1 MTNKTT
7 RHGTRTESSTETPDG
22 NTDTE
27 RDTQTLRRHAGPLA
41 RADQKQQRV
50 QGPGGSPLVPAAP
63 ALRVHGAWPRPAF
76 SSAAQR
82 CSVPRLSLLQAAD
95 CKHLWIPGNL
105 WPLRGGG

>member
-27 RDTQTLRRHAGPLA
+27 RDTQTLRRHAGLLA

-50 QGPGGSPLVPAAP
+50 QGACGQPPCHCSSCPV
-63 ALRVHGAWPRPAF
+63 GAWHLAEAGSQLCCPA
-76 SSAAQR
+76 
-82 CSVPRLSLLQAAD
+82 V
-95 CKHLWIPGNL
+95 
-105 WPLRGGG
+105 LRAKAVAFASC